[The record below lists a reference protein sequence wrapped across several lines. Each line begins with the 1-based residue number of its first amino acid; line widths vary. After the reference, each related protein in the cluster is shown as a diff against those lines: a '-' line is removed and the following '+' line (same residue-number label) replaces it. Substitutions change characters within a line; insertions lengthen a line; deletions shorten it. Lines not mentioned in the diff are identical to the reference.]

1 MNKEELLALIKQTIQ
16 QIDTLEM
23 YLETLSDKRR
33 VNDYQ
38 ISDLLHFI
46 ENNDIKAK
54 DSNKLIK
61 LIKEKRVTRK
71 DLMKQD
77 SIREVWNNNINKL
90 TLKTN
95 RQFLLHEIN
104 KRDKSLDTE
113 YRYRE
118 LNEEQLK
125 DL

>member
-1 MNKEELLALIKQTIQ
+1 MSKDELLDLIKQTIQ
-16 QIDTLEM
+16 QIDTLEG

-61 LIKEKRVTRK
+61 LIKEKRVVRK